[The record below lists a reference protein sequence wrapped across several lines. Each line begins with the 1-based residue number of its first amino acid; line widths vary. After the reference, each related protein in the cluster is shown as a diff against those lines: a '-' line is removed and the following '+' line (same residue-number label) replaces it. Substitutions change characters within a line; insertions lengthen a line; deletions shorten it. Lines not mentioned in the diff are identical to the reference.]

1 MKKNILTLFLFF
13 ISSLLFISLILP
25 KVNNADIAFAQN
37 MSEHHNQ
44 AVEMSFVVLANSENS
59 DLKGLAYDIINTQS
73 TQRGMM
79 MAWLQDWDKSLNSD
93 LDHTQMKAMGMASKV
108 EMERL
113 YELGANE
120 LDVLFVELMIQH
132 HMGGIEMAETYTQ
145 VGKYEL
151 LVDLAESMVAGQKG
165 EVKYLN
171 SLDEAI

>member
-1 MKKNILTLFLFF
+1 MRKNILTLLLFF
-13 ISSLLFISLILP
+13 ISSLLVISLILP
-25 KVNNADIAFAQN
+25 KVNDADIAFAQN

-79 MAWLQDWDKSLNSD
+79 MAWLQNWDESLNSD

-120 LDVLFVELMIQH
+120 LDALFVELMIQH
-132 HMGGIEMAETYTQ
+132 HMGGIEMAENYTQ

-151 LVDLAESMVAGQKG
+151 LISLAETMIAGQRG
-165 EVKYLN
+165 EIEYLN
-171 SLDEAI
+171 SL